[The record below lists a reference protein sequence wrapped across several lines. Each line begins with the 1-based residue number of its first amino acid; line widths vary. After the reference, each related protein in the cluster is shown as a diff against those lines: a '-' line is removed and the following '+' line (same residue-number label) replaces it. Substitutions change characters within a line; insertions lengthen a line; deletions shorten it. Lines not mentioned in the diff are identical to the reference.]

1 MPGDFAATT
10 PRGYVALVTATKT
23 ILGSSIGSAVSLAA
37 LWWML
42 NGIYRVN
49 GVGWLARMGWPFDS
63 VVLCAVVGAVGG
75 AVLGWIRFRRQG
87 RHRVDLAVLS
97 EKLDLQFNSEPE
109 EFQPPPMPL
118 FEKLESIDNRMSGIH
133 EGVSV
138 EVFDLATVVKSD
150 EGSKTYRQTVV
161 LLPAPGLPKFQLN
174 AKTLGYRFLDWI
186 GARGITFDPAA
197 GPTEEDRTAIA
208 QFGRNYNL
216 SAGDTT
222 DLAAGTPEIFTE
234 QDQLVRTR
242 FTLEV
247 LKALAKRPGWSIQSD
262 CEHLALWMGREV
274 RPANERPRLL
284 ASALA
289 LRTALLQSSVGAV
302 VVPPLPGADRS
313 RQSARFQGALLGGAI
328 GLFVSFFF
336 AFIAFAAVMSGK
348 PAGDPGFPFE
358 ILLVPLTL
366 AIGTCIGIFLG
377 SRLPITKPLLRKPK
391 DPKHEKRV
399 GCAILFGLFGGFIFG
414 GVAGAALGM
423 VLQLG
428 FDDFVP
434 RMVLFF
440 GGSGV
445 GAIAGPILCGM
456 AANKL
461 LRRKE
466 TRTSEPPSEV

>member
-1 MPGDFAATT
+1 MPGDFAAAT
-10 PRGYVALVTATKT
+10 PRGYVAHVTATKT

-49 GVGWLARMGWPFDS
+49 GVGWLTRMGWPFDS
-63 VVLCAVVGAVGG
+63 VVLCAVIGAVSG
-75 AVLGWIRFRRQG
+75 AAFGWIRYRRQA

-109 EFQPPPMPL
+109 EFQPPPMSL

-161 LLPAPGLPKFQLN
+161 LLPARGLPKFQLN

-186 GARGITFDPAA
+186 GARGVTFDPAA
-197 GPTEEDRTAIA
+197 GPTEADRSAIE
-208 QFGRNYNL
+208 QFGRHYNL

-222 DLAAGTPEIFTE
+222 DLAAGTPEIFSE

-247 LKALAKRPGWSIQSD
+247 LKVLAKRPGWSIQSD
-262 CEHLALWMGREV
+262 CEHLAFWKGREV
-274 RPANERPRLL
+274 RPASERPRLL
-284 ASALA
+284 ATALE
-289 LRTALLQSSVGAV
+289 LRTALLQSSDGAV
-302 VVPPLPGADRS
+302 VVPPLPGADRG
-313 RQSARFQGALLGGAI
+313 RQSARFQGALLGGVI
-328 GLFVSFFF
+328 GLFGSFFVG
-336 AFIAFAAVMSGK
+336 FIAFVAIMFGK
-348 PAGDPGFPFE
+348 PFGDDRGFPE
-358 ILLVPLTL
+358 IFLIPLVL
-366 AIGTCIGIFLG
+366 AIGTFGGIFIG

-399 GCAILFGLFGGFIFG
+399 GCAILFGLFGGFMFG
-414 GVAGAALGM
+414 AVAGAAVGIALDIDNVVLM
-423 VLQLG
+423 V
-428 FDDFVP
+428 
-434 RMVLFF
+434 VLFF
-440 GGSGV
+440 GGSGI
-445 GAIAGPILCGM
+445 GAIGGPILCGM

-461 LRRKE
+461 LRRNE
-466 TRTSEPPSEV
+466 TKTPEPPPQV